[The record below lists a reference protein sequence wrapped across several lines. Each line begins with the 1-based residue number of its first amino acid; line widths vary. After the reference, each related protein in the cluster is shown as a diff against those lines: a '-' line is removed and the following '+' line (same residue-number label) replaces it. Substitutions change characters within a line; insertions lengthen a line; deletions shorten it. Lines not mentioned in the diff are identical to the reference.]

1 MHFEENLIFLIR
13 RTMHFLE
20 NHKQMINNAKAYL
33 TYGLLNLSMIKN
45 MLNGFIAL
53 FHQNILIHDFHRIL
67 NFLDRKFFIKVCR
80 NNKTDSTLSKYFFE
94 YLSIVFTYYLT
105 NLL

>member
-13 RTMHFLE
+13 RAMHFLE

-33 TYGLLNLSMIKN
+33 TYGLWNLSMIKN

-53 FHQNILIHDFHRIL
+53 LYRIISIHDQH
-67 NFLDRKFFIKVCR
+67 DYQTSWIK
-80 NNKTDSTLSKYFFE
+80 
-94 YLSIVFTYYLT
+94 SISSQFNVI
-105 NLL
+105 

>member
-1 MHFEENLIFLIR
+1 MHFEENSIFLIR

-33 TYGLLNLSMIKN
+33 TYGLLNLSMIEN

-53 FHQNILIHDFHRIL
+53 FHGIISIH
-67 NFLDRKFFIKVCR
+67 
-80 NNKTDSTLSKYFFE
+80 NKH
-94 YLSIVFTYYLT
+94 
-105 NLL
+105 